1 MFPSGRLNIYSKPD
15 LLAFIQHVLR
25 GTKELQYIK
34 DSCFGKL
41 FELPARQCPVS
52 CKLIHAFL
60 TRQLL
65 CEDSQTLWSVFRI
78 NPIRFGLQEFGT
90 ITGLPCGDFPID
102 YNTELEDQSTAH
114 KDPAWI
120 KLIGKNKFT
129 IIAEL
134 RHKLET
140 DSRMSGWKR
149 LRLALILIVDG
160 ILIAHQQTPRPTL
173 KYFVAQKCE
182 DPTSTL
188 VQQLKQESFRL
199 KGFPLALQ
207 LLAFQAVPQLQ
218 SLIPAPVDSLSIMQL
233 EEPHLPVHSNISYL
247 DILRVEADENVRTPS
262 FLNLF
267 ISIKQRTHIQFRIIS
282 FQLTVTSL
290 IPTDPVFGVPRDVIV
305 DDQLTYMENL
315 IANYYPFKKHLW
327 PGGDTSEPI
336 LIYKPP
342 RHQSVLNKQTS
353 KKSINKQAPKQRKIN
368 NYFLRTCSTS
378 NSNDHLIDL
387 ISNVST
393 EVSKLRKET
402 KLLRKLIKR
411 RKSRTHSKR
420 YAFHSLIARPQKT
433 ATQQFSH
440 KGYPPASNSPV
451 VSQYAAQRYGKPSI
465 HKTTENNSP
474 IHKPPD
480 HASRIH
486 TLPEQSSPIHK
497 SPVHNSPLH
506 QSPDQA
512 TPFKTPHYATTS
524 ETTISP
530 QPQYHSAIYDGPL
543 PDVDCE
549 ELSDSSP
556 AKPTPRHIPSLEEC
570 HLAAELFKCPFI
582 PALTFIMPLPQL
594 QWDIFY
600 STLQSNKQVLHI
612 TPSKFDFSNKFIL
625 DIAEPQKWVTT
636 FHMEILMSMLAGRHR
651 ELLDR
656 EKLAFTTPYLAS
668 EIQEIFKKFKQL
680 KSRDRFGWDTRIT
693 DLVLQP
699 GKKWMGDVFTIYTP
713 MIWGNKHWVGLAIN
727 LDMGLVE
734 VLDPLPTLFLDK
746 KVEKFMEP
754 ITVSLPYLVKKIA
767 KPQQIQF
774 CGLQPFHWKRINR
787 LYNNERSGDCGSV
800 SVKFLEL
807 HSHGDP
813 APHMSGITYRTVDD
827 IRKQYAMDVYKT
839 IVLPAYHA
847 PMFP

>member
-1 MFPSGRLNIYSKPD
+1 MPDRFPSGRLNIYSKPD

-65 CEDSQTLWSVFRI
+65 CEDSQTLWSVFRSD
-78 NPIRFGLQEFGT
+78 PIRFGLQEFGT
-90 ITGLPCGDFPID
+90 ITGLP
-102 YNTELEDQSTAH
+102 YQSTAH

-120 KLIGKNKFT
+120 KLIGKKKFT
-129 IIAEL
+129 TIAEL

-173 KYFVAQKCE
+173 N
-182 DPTSTL
+182 PGGL
-188 VQQLKQESFRL
+188 
-199 KGFPLALQ
+199 
-207 LLAFQAVPQLQ
+207 
-218 SLIPAPVDSLSIMQL
+218 SLSIMQL

-267 ISIKQRTHIQFRIIS
+267 VSIKQRTHIQVRLIC

-290 IPTDPVFGVPRDVIV
+290 IPTDPVFGVPHDVIV
-305 DDQLTYMENL
+305 DNRLTYMENL
-315 IANYYPFKKHLW
+315 IANHHPFKKHLW

-353 KKSINKQAPKQRKIN
+353 KKSITKQAPKQRRIS
-368 NYFLRTCSTS
+368 NYFLRTGSTS
-378 NSNDHLIDL
+378 NSNDHMIDL

-411 RKSRTHSKR
+411 RKSRTHRKR
-420 YAFHSLIARPQKT
+420 SAFHSLIARPQKT

-440 KGYPPASNSPV
+440 RGYPPASNSPV
-451 VSQYAAQRYGKPSI
+451 VSQYAAQRYGEPSI
-465 HKTTENNSP
+465 HKTTENSSP
-474 IHKPPD
+474 IHI
-480 HASRIH
+480 SRIH

-497 SPVHNSPLH
+497 SPVHSSPLH

-512 TPFKTPHYATTS
+512 TPFKTPHFATTP
-524 ETTISP
+524 ETPTSP
-530 QPQYHSAIYDGPL
+530 QPQYRSAIYDGPL
-543 PDVDCE
+543 SDVDCE

-556 AKPTPRHIPSLEEC
+556 AKPTPRHIPSPEEC
-570 HLAAELFKCPFI
+570 HLAAELFKFPSI
-582 PALTFIMPLPQL
+582 PALSLIMPLPQL
-594 QWDIFY
+594 QWDIFH

-636 FHMEILMSMLAGRHR
+636 F
-651 ELLDR
+651 
-656 EKLAFTTPYLAS
+656 
-668 EIQEIFKKFKQL
+668 EIFKKFKQL
-680 KSRDRFGWDTRIT
+680 KRRDRFGWDTRIT

-699 GKKWMGDVFTIYTP
+699 GKKWMEDVFTIYTP

-727 LDMGLVE
+727 LDNGLVE
-734 VLDPLPTLFLDK
+734 VLDPLPTLFSDK

-754 ITVSLPYLVKKIA
+754 ITVSLPYLVKKIV
-767 KPQQIQF
+767 KPQQTQF
-774 CGLQPFHWKRINR
+774 RGLQPFHWKRITR
-787 LYNNERSGDCGSV
+787 LYNNERSGDFGPV

-813 APHMSGITYRTVDD
+813 APHMSGITNGTVDD
-827 IRKQYAMDVYKT
+827 IHKQCAMDVYKT

-847 PMFP
+847 PTFS